1 MPLYDYSCPECKE
14 CDHVRE
20 LQLSMD
26 HKKPKCEKDNCD
38 NILSRVFTRA
48 PSFKFVG
55 AGFYSNDYKETNYDR
70 MTNSQKDSFD
80 SEQVDKLDEKYSAEE
95 KAFKQKIKDDLR

>member
-1 MPLYDYSCPECKE
+1 MPRYDYSCPECK
-14 CDHVRE
+14 DIVE
-20 LQLSMD
+20 LELPMD
-26 HKKPKCEKDNCD
+26 HNHPVCNHCD
-38 NILSRVFTRA
+38 CILSRVFTRA